1 MYCNLLLTR
10 GKINDQ
16 KTQEKNVSEDKIFVD
31 NISSVYRVG
40 TWNLSIRLLNI
51 LNESFSV
58 PQKIRYSL
66 FEIEF

>member
-16 KTQEKNVSEDKIFVD
+16 KTQEKNVSEDKIFLD

-58 PQKIRYSL
+58 PQKIR
-66 FEIEF
+66 

>member
-40 TWNLSIRLLNI
+40 IWVSGYWT
-51 LNESFSV
+51 F
-58 PQKIRYSL
+58 
-66 FEIEF
+66 